1 MSHADTPITRDD
13 IEASLR
19 SFKDDIDRSADDARS
34 KAIPAGIL
42 LVILVVVIAY
52 LLGKRVGRT
61 KSTVVE
67 IRRI

>member
-1 MSHADTPITRDD
+1 MSDTEPPITRDD

-19 SFKDDIDRSADDARS
+19 SFKDDIDQTAENARS
-34 KAIPAGIL
+34 KAIPAGIF
-42 LVILVVVIAY
+42 LVLVVLVIAY
-52 LLGKRVGRT
+52 LMGKRVGRT